1 MHHLRLKKA
10 LGLVKDLTDPVDITT
25 VLLQNEFSDAEV
37 TEVIVSLE
45 TGPGKIDDLEP
56 GDQVKKNE
64 EGAEKGGATL
74 LNGKATRY
82 NEYDLWQVEI
92 GRRET
97 TDPMNR
103 QKMFVVD
110 SYTAIKQL
118 RTKVKLEEN
127 VVADLN
133 GQSHNSSRRYY
144 KSGTIT
150 NGNSEKVNIT
160 TAAH

>member
-10 LGLVKDLTDPVDITT
+10 LGLVKDLTDPVEITT
-25 VLLQNEFSDAEV
+25 VLLQNEFTDAEV

-45 TGPGKIDDLEP
+45 TNPVKNDGQEP
-56 GDQVKKNE
+56 GDNKNE
-64 EGAEKGGATL
+64 PGEEKGGPAVQ
-74 LNGKATRY
+74 NAKATRY
-82 NEYDLWQVEI
+82 QLYDLWQVEI
-92 GRRET
+92 GRREV

-103 QKMFVVD
+103 QKMFVID

-133 GQSHNSSRRYY
+133 AQSHNSSRRYY
-144 KSGTIT
+144 KTGTIT
-150 NGNSEKVNIT
+150 NGNTEKVNLT